1 LTSRVMDIRRFRDS
15 DWSALWPV
23 LRTTF
28 EAGDTY
34 AFSPHGTEAEIRGIH
49 NRRCQMPC
57 R

>member
-1 LTSRVMDIRRFRDS
+1 MDIHRFRDS

-34 AFSPHGTEAEIRGIH
+34 TFSPHSTEAEIRGIH